1 MERTLT
7 KTIIFPTD
15 KILKPF
21 LHRHLHFHSHMGKRI
36 KARFVLIKLEDD
48 QGLTIKH
55 FDIKV
60 IRALELSREMEM
72 EKLQILA
79 CYWTSLYS
87 FLIGNL
93 P

>member
-1 MERTLT
+1 
-7 KTIIFPTD
+7 
-15 KILKPF
+15 
-21 LHRHLHFHSHMGKRI
+21 MGKRI

-60 IRALELSREMEM
+60 IRALELSRETDT

-79 CYWTSLYS
+79 CHWTGLYL
-87 FLIGNL
+87 FFIGNL

>member
-1 MERTLT
+1 MTLT
-7 KTIIFPTD
+7 KPIIFPTD
-15 KILKPF
+15 EIFKSF
-21 LHRHLHFHSHMGKRI
+21 LYRPPHFHSHRGKRI
-36 KARFVLIKLEDD
+36 KAMFVLITLEDD

-72 EKLQILA
+72 EKHQKLT
-79 CYWTSLYS
+79 CCWTSLYS

>member
-7 KTIIFPTD
+7 KQIVFPTD
-15 KILKPF
+15 EIFKSF
-21 LHRHLHFHSHMGKRI
+21 LYRPPHFQSHMGMRI

-60 IRALELSREMEM
+60 IRALELSREME
-72 EKLQILA
+72 KLQILT
-79 CYWTSLYS
+79 CYWAGLYL

-93 P
+93 S

>member
-1 MERTLT
+1 
-7 KTIIFPTD
+7 
-15 KILKPF
+15 
-21 LHRHLHFHSHMGKRI
+21 MGMRI

-60 IRALELSREMEM
+60 IRTLELSREMEM
-72 EKLQILA
+72 EKLQILTCHWA
-79 CYWTSLYS
+79 GLYP